1 VIRWR
6 DVAEGDSGW
15 METGDHRE
23 VFARER
29 QQHIARSVEE
39 QGRVRVTDLAERF
52 AVSEVTIRK
61 DLRTLET
68 EGRVVRAHGG
78 ALAPSRSQPER
89 AFEIR
94 ERLQR
99 VEKDRI
105 GAAAAALV
113 IDGESIALDA
123 STTALAMARHLRAH
137 SHWVHLTVIT
147 NGLRIA
153 SELAGV
159 RGITV
164 ALPGGFVR
172 WEALSVVGPLGGG
185 LLEKVNIQ
193 KAFMGAAGFTLE
205 TGLSDATDEEAQ
217 MKRLIV
223 ASASE
228 VVGLVDH
235 TKWGR
240 AAFSTFCPSDRLTA
254 IVTDDDAP
262 AGMVNELR
270 QRRVMVHVAPDLEK
284 TPSPGIRRPS
294 GSTALETPL

>member
-1 VIRWR
+1 
-6 DVAEGDSGW
+6 
-15 METGDHRE
+15 
-23 VFARER
+23 
-29 QQHIARSVEE
+29 
-39 QGRVRVTDLAERF
+39 
-52 AVSEVTIRK
+52 
-61 DLRTLET
+61 
-68 EGRVVRAHGG
+68 
-78 ALAPSRSQPER
+78 
-89 AFEIR
+89 
-94 ERLQR
+94 
-99 VEKDRI
+99 
-105 GAAAAALV
+105 
-113 IDGESIALDA
+113 
-123 STTALAMARHLRAH
+123 
-137 SHWVHLTVIT
+137 
-147 NGLRIA
+147 
-153 SELAGV
+153 
-159 RGITV
+159 
-164 ALPGGFVR
+164 
-172 WEALSVVGPLGGG
+172 
-185 LLEKVNIQ
+185 VNIQ